1 MRKQPGR
8 FASAFYRYRTEGD
21 GPIRQSLAIGLGLYI
36 GASPFIGFHWL
47 LALALGGLFRLNRL
61 KVYLAANISNPLIAP
76 FLFAAEIQ
84 VGAKLR
90 TGHFISAA
98 TLEQVRLK
106 GIAIDILLGSVV
118 VGLALGIAGTLL
130 TLWAVRR
137 QGDDVWVAGLVDAAA
152 ERYLAVGVSAWEFAR
167 GKLRMDP
174 VYLQLL
180 KDGYLPSQ
188 GQLLD
193 LGCGAGLMLSLLA
206 SARDRASAGLWPPSW
221 PAPPSGLRLRGVEL
235 RSRAARHAREALE
248 GVAEIEEQDLAEP
261 TLTPCDVVLI
271 FDVLHLMTP
280 DAQTRLLDAIAK
292 CLAPHGLLIVR
303 EANASGG
310 WRFAMVRLG
319 NRITSWIHG
328 RRSRRF
334 AFDTAAGW
342 HARLEQSGFS
352 VDSMVPQKSG
362 AFANV
367 LIYARSAARQ
377 SPALARISASRKSSA
392 R

>member
-98 TLEQVRLK
+98 TIEEVRLK
-106 GIAIDILLGSVV
+106 GLAIDILLGSVV
-118 VGLALGIAGTLL
+118 VGLALAVVGTVL

-137 QGDDVWVAGLVDAAA
+137 QGDDVSVAGLVDAAA
-152 ERYLAVGVSAWEFAR
+152 ERYLAVGVSTWEFAR

-180 KDGYLPSQ
+180 KDGYLPSR
-188 GQLLD
+188 GLLLD
-193 LGCGAGLMLSLLA
+193 LGCGSGLMLSLLA
-206 SARDRASAGLWPPSW
+206 SARDRAAAGLWPPSW
-221 PAPPSGLRLRGVEL
+221 PTPPSGLRLRGIEL
-235 RSRAARHAREALE
+235 RSRAAHHAREALE
-248 GVAEIEEQDLAEP
+248 GVAEIEEQDLTDAA
-261 TLTPCDVVLI
+261 L
-271 FDVLHLMTP
+271 P
-280 DAQTRLLDAIAK
+280 D
-292 CLAPHGLLIVR
+292 
-303 EANASGG
+303 
-310 WRFAMVRLG
+310 
-319 NRITSWIHG
+319 
-328 RRSRRF
+328 
-334 AFDTAAGW
+334 
-342 HARLEQSGFS
+342 
-352 VDSMVPQKSG
+352 
-362 AFANV
+362 
-367 LIYARSAARQ
+367 
-377 SPALARISASRKSSA
+377 
-392 R
+392 